1 MTALGTN
8 KFIKEFWPF
17 FPTDFTVAKEYL
29 KEKAGKGYYL
39 VSIDQKYLQATY
51 RKEKPAK
58 AYYHIGFFNVEEG
71 HIYDSQHTDLM
82 EKGWETVCTWG
93 EATILKALPGT
104 EAEEMPMRRD
114 LAEDEKQY
122 RKALMRSQTIP
133 AMLLT
138 AVFMLISV
146 TMAEEQPLL
155 YAGNPIQK
163 LIAIA
168 FGLAMVFTFVILLQC
183 LYNAAKSR
191 GRQRD
196 GQEPKY
202 AWAGRAMSRTKWY
215 LILAAVDVAC
225 ILIFI
230 FAGSFV

>member
-1 MTALGTN
+1 VTALSSN
-8 KFIKEFWPF
+8 KLMKEFWPF

-39 VSIDQKYLQATY
+39 VSIDQKYHRATY

-58 AYYHIGFFNVEEG
+58 AYYHIGFFSVEGG
-71 HIYDSQHTDLM
+71 HIYDSRQGDLA
-82 EKGWETVCTWG
+82 EKGWEVVCTWG
-93 EATILKALPGT
+93 EATILKAIPGT

-114 LAEDEKQY
+114 LTEDERHY
-122 RKALMRSQTIP
+122 RKSLMRSQTIP

-138 AVFMLISV
+138 AVFILVSMA
-146 TMAEEQPLL
+146 MAEEQPLL
-155 YAGNPIQK
+155 YEGNPVQK

-168 FGLAMVFTFVILLQC
+168 FGLAMVFTLVILLQC
-183 LYNAAKSR
+183 FYNAAKSR

-215 LILAAVDVAC
+215 LILAAADVIC

-230 FAGSFV
+230 FACSFV